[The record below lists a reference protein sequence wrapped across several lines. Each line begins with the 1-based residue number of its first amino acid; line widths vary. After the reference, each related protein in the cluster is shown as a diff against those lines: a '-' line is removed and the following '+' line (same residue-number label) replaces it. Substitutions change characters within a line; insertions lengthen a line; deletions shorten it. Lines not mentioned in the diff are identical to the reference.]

1 MTVELRGTTYNCDIG
16 KLPKFTAKLTG
27 EYKGIEISI
36 TLKAESEEDIT
47 NFIPIY
53 TRDLKVQFI
62 EPSSKLED
70 FQPKDLVIL
79 EEFILGVPVEEVFIE
94 GRCSE
99 CGAEMWVS
107 PSSEE
112 VHVCFAC
119 KKESAAEKNRRKQKE
134 WIKQRRLN
142 SSSEKQSENFVFKLP
157 DETWDEF
164 EERKRLIE
172 EEQFRAERLARAEA
186 QA

>member
-1 MTVELRGTTYNCDIG
+1 MTVELKGTTYNCDIG

-53 TRDLKVQFI
+53 ARDLKVQFI
-62 EPSSKLED
+62 EPSAKLDD
-70 FQPKDLVIL
+70 FQPRDLVIL
-79 EEFILGVPVEEVFIE
+79 EEFILGVPVEESFVA
-94 GRCSE
+94 GKCSE
-99 CGAEMWVS
+99 CGADMWVS

-112 VHVCFAC
+112 IHICVAC
-119 KKESAAEKNRRKQKE
+119 KRESAAEKRRREQKE
-134 WIKQRRLN
+134 WIKQKRMNAL
-142 SSSEKQSENFVFKLP
+142 SEKQNDTFVFKLP

-172 EEQFRAERLARAEA
+172 EEQFRAERATRAEA